1 MNGLIVVF
9 LYDDQAAEVKDESSK
24 IALIVFLRWIL
35 ETLAWIGKD
44 SFNNLSIRSRINQSP
59 QPYCSPTDQTRK
71 VASLGHGTV
80 CTALGNNGH
89 AMCP

>member
-44 SFNNLSIRSRINQSP
+44 SFNNLSIRSRINQS
-59 QPYCSPTDQTRK
+59 S
-71 VASLGHGTV
+71 
-80 CTALGNNGH
+80 
-89 AMCP
+89 